1 MEFRHILLLFSKSQ
15 QQPSFEFVPAE
26 DGPFSFQAQ
35 ADKQKLIKDGLLEDK
50 EEWTLAT
57 DHNYSEELTEK
68 DHRILSHMYEQY
80 GDLSQET
87 LIKDVAQI
95 QPYYQLQNSLI
106 RAYSTGLE
114 LKMVEHARPDND
126 DRNIY
131 TIGYE
136 GRLAEE
142 FMNELFSRNINVL
155 IDVRNNSNSR
165 KFGFSKNKLEEMC
178 KALGIQFVHIPEL
191 GIESS
196 KRKNLETAEDYRQLF
211 EEYDNETLPARQEE
225 LKHIYDLFE
234 KHDRIALMC
243 YENNPEECHRS
254 KISDKLE
261 QDFKAPIEHVYDS
274 SAAGDS
280 GSA

>member
-35 ADKQKLIKDGLLEDK
+35 ADKQTLIKEGLLQER

-57 DHNYSEELTEK
+57 DHDYSEELTEK

-95 QPYYQLQNSLI
+95 HPYYQARNSLV
-106 RAYSTGLE
+106 RAYGTELE
-114 LKMVEHARPDND
+114 SKMVEHARPDNSEQK
-126 DRNIY
+126 IY

-142 FMNELFSRNINVL
+142 FMNELFGRDVNVL
-155 IDVRNNSNSR
+155 IDVRNSSNSR
-165 KFGFSKNKLEEMC
+165 KFGFAKSKLQEMC
-178 KALGIQFVHIPEL
+178 EALGIEFIHMPEL

-196 KRKNLETAEDYRQLF
+196 KRQQVQTEADHQALLEEFEKN
-211 EEYDNETLPARQEE
+211 TLPGNQES
-225 LKHIYDLFE
+225 LKRIHALFE

-243 YENNPEECHRS
+243 YENDPEQCHRS
-254 KISDKLE
+254 KISGKLE
-261 QDFKAPIEHVYDS
+261 QDFKAPIEHIYDS
-274 SAAGDS
+274 SGAGNS
-280 GSA
+280 GDA